1 MSQVSSSAPMSPED
15 KIDLLLETIEE
26 IRKRLDE
33 TISYIDDSTIEADDR
48 G

>member
-1 MSQVSSSAPMSPED
+1 MSPED